1 MSSPEGSTETI
12 CDMCTRL
19 VEPHA
24 HYVVKIEVLADPEIP
39 PISGEAL
46 EETDYRDKIRELL
59 YSMKE
64 STPRELQDGVYRRF
78 EFRLCPA
85 CQRRYL
91 ENPLP
96 PA

>member
-1 MSSPEGSTETI
+1 
-12 CDMCTRL
+12 MCHRL

-24 HYVVKIEVLADPEIP
+24 QYLVTIEVTANPEMP
-39 PISGEAL
+39 PVSRSEL
-46 EETDYRDKIRELL
+46 EETDYRETIRQLL
-59 YSMKE
+59 ESMKDA
-64 STPRELQDGVYRRF
+64 SPRELQDDVYRRF

>member
-1 MSSPEGSTETI
+1 MSSPETI
-12 CDMCTRL
+12 CDICHRL
-19 VEPHA
+19 IEPHA
-24 HYVVKIEVLADPEIP
+24 HYVVKIEVTANPEMP
-39 PISGEAL
+39 PVGRAEL
-46 EETDYRDKIRELL
+46 EETDYRETIRQLL
-59 YSMKE
+59 EQMKDA
-64 STPRELQDGVYRRF
+64 SPRELQDDVYRRF